1 MVKGAG
7 GAPKRTMGF
16 ASLARIWREFA
27 GRHKAR
33 FAFGLL
39 ALVVASVF
47 YAFEIYMVRFI
58 FDGLLNPSKNTSLS
72 TFRHYMERLRLNLLF
87 PIDQERLFLYIPI
100 TLVLIFFFKGIFSYL
115 GKYSVDRV
123 GLSTITDLRDALYKR
138 IMTQSHDFF
147 ADHPT
152 GMLISR
158 LISDIEW
165 IKTSVSEKLTE
176 LTNAIFSLI
185 ALLISAFVQDWR
197 LTLLSLV
204 TVPMVALPLTRFS
217 RKLRSTSRRSQEQMA
232 VLSTRMKETVSGIRI
247 VQMFQMEQ
255 QEMERFSKS
264 NRELLRA
271 NLKATRVMALTTP
284 LMELIGGFAVAGI
297 LYYGHFRILS
307 GRTTMG
313 AFSAFLATLYAM
325 YVPVKKLSQSNN
337 IVQQAVSAAERSV
350 ELLDRPVAVVERPGA
365 RELPPFS
372 DRIRFRDVVF
382 AYNEDEH
389 RILDELNLDIPK
401 GQILAIVGSSG
412 AGKTTLVNLLP
423 RLFDVKGGQVSIDG
437 TDIRDVTLRSLRSQ
451 IGMVSQETVL
461 FDDSVAANI
470 GYGNPAASR
479 EAIERAARQALAH
492 DFIAEMPQGYET
504 RIGEGGFALSGGQRQ
519 RLAIARALLKDP
531 PILILDEATSNLDSE
546 SEYFVQQAL
555 FNLLKG
561 RTTLVIAHR
570 LATILNAHRI
580 VVLDGGRVVEEGTHQ
595 ELLDRGGLY
604 AQLCER
610 EFRASRPLED
620 PMAR

>member
-1 MVKGAG
+1 MARGAG

-16 ASLARIWREFA
+16 ASLARIWKEFA

-72 TFRHYMERLRLNLLF
+72 TFQHYMQRLRLDLLF

-204 TVPMVALPLTRFS
+204 TVPLVALPLTRFS
-217 RKLRSTSRRSQEQMA
+217 RKLRTTSRRSQEQMA

-255 QEMERFSKS
+255 QEMERFSRS

-307 GRTTMG
+307 GHTTMG

-365 RELPPFS
+365 GELPPFS
-372 DRIRFRDVVF
+372 DRICFRDVVF
-382 AYNEDEH
+382 AYNDDEH

-423 RLFDVKGGQVSIDG
+423 RLFDVKAGQVSIDG

-470 GYGNPAASR
+470 GYGNPAASQ

-492 DFIAEMPQGYET
+492 DFIAEMPHGYQT